1 MNRTPLLATII
12 SRNPEDTFSIG
23 RIIGESLS
31 AGDIV
36 ALSGD
41 LGRGKT
47 YLTKGIARGLGVSE
61 HYQITSPTFTLI
73 NEYPGRLTLYHFD
86 LYRLETFL
94 DMINLGY
101 EEYLFGEGVSVIEW
115 AEKASDILPD
125 ETIFV
130 SLTYLDENRRRMVI
144 SGNYERLSNIS
155 NTFKNGGY

>member
-1 MNRTPLLATII
+1 MNSVPLLVTVI

-41 LGRGKT
+41 LGTGKT

-61 HYQITSPTFTLI
+61 QYQITSPTFTLI

-130 SLTYLDENRRRMVI
+130 SITYLDENRRKMVI
-144 SGNYERLSNIS
+144 SGNDERLSNIS
-155 NTFKNGGY
+155 NTLKNGGY

>member
-1 MNRTPLLATII
+1 MNRVPLLVTVI
-12 SRNPEDTFSIG
+12 SRNPEDTFFIG

-41 LGRGKT
+41 LGTGKT

-61 HYQITSPTFTLI
+61 QYQITSPTFTLI

-86 LYRLETFL
+86 LYRLESFL

-101 EEYLFGEGVSVIEW
+101 EEYLFGKGVSVIEW

-125 ETIFV
+125 ETIFI
-130 SLTYLDENRRRMVI
+130 SLTYLDENRRKMVI
-144 SGNYERLSNIS
+144 SGNDEGMLNIS
-155 NTFKNGGY
+155 NALKKGGY

>member
-41 LGRGKT
+41 LGTGKT

-61 HYQITSPTFTLI
+61 QYQITSPTFTLI

-155 NTFKNGGY
+155 NTF

>member
-1 MNRTPLLATII
+1 MNRVPLLVTVI
-12 SRNPEDTFSIG
+12 SRNPEDTFFIG
-23 RIIGESLS
+23 RIIGKSLS

-41 LGRGKT
+41 LGTGKT

-61 HYQITSPTFTLI
+61 QYQITSPTFTLI

-86 LYRLETFL
+86 LYRLESFL

-101 EEYLFGEGVSVIEW
+101 EEYLFGKGVSVIEW

-130 SLTYLDENRRRMVI
+130 SLTYLDENRRKMVI
-144 SGNYERLSNIS
+144 SGNDEGMLNIS
-155 NTFKNGGY
+155 NALKKGGY

>member
-1 MNRTPLLATII
+1 MNRVPLLVTVI
-12 SRNPEDTFSIG
+12 SRNPEDTFFIG

-41 LGRGKT
+41 LGTGKT

-61 HYQITSPTFTLI
+61 QYQITSPTFTLI

-86 LYRLETFL
+86 LYRLESFL

-101 EEYLFGEGVSVIEW
+101 EEYLFGKGVSVIEW

-130 SLTYLDENRRRMVI
+130 SLTYLDENRRKMVI
-144 SGNYERLSNIS
+144 SGNDEGMLNIS
-155 NTFKNGGY
+155 NALKKGGY

>member
-41 LGRGKT
+41 LGTGKT

-61 HYQITSPTFTLI
+61 QYQITSPTFTLI

>member
-1 MNRTPLLATII
+1 MNRVPLLVTVI
-12 SRNPEDTFSIG
+12 SRNSEDTFSIG
-23 RIIGESLS
+23 RIIGESLN

-41 LGRGKT
+41 LGTGKT

-61 HYQITSPTFTLI
+61 QYQITSPTYTLI

-86 LYRLETFL
+86 LYRLDTFL

-101 EEYLFGEGVSVIEW
+101 EEYLFGKGVSVIEW

-125 ETIFV
+125 ETIFI
-130 SLTYLDENRRRMVI
+130 SLTYLDENRRKMVI
-144 SGNYERLSNIS
+144 SGNDERLLIIS
-155 NTFKNGGY
+155 NAFKNGGY

>member
-1 MNRTPLLATII
+1 MNRVPLLVTVI
-12 SRNPEDTFSIG
+12 SRNPEDTFFIG
-23 RIIGESLS
+23 RIIGKSLS

-41 LGRGKT
+41 LGTGKT

-61 HYQITSPTFTLI
+61 QYQITSPTFTLI

-86 LYRLETFL
+86 LYRLESFL

-101 EEYLFGEGVSVIEW
+101 EEYLFGKGVSVIEW

-125 ETIFV
+125 ETIFI
-130 SLTYLDENRRRMVI
+130 SLTYLDENRRKMVI
-144 SGNYERLSNIS
+144 SGNDEGMLNIS
-155 NTFKNGGY
+155 NALKKGGY